1 MWPPH
6 EPRNFDARISKL
18 FDNLASNHIV
28 LCVCDIIFVNTNKKT
43 QIYIKRFV
51 KKLKIKMVKEELLT
65 ETVRKYTFSATK
77 VGQIIKIEEKGH

>member
-1 MWPPH
+1 M
-6 EPRNFDARISKL
+6 
-18 FDNLASNHIV
+18 
-28 LCVCDIIFVNTNKKT
+28 NTNKKT

-51 KKLKIKMVKEELLT
+51 KKLKIKMVKEERLT